1 MVWKVNFNKNETKRS
16 NKWKPT
22 AKYILMN
29 QHYQVPEKKR
39 NKECYNF
46 ENKEKIFINMLPNEM
61 KCLNSESSI
70 VWEWMNLFMSVLL
83 FVYFLPERGQL
94 PGIVKWIK

>member
-1 MVWKVNFNKNETKRS
+1 MKTNGKIHSNESTLSSTR
-16 NKWKPT
+16 
-22 AKYILMN
+22 
-29 QHYQVPEKKR
+29 KKR

-70 VWEWMNLFMSVLL
+70 V
-83 FVYFLPERGQL
+83 
-94 PGIVKWIK
+94 

>member
-1 MVWKVNFNKNETKRS
+1 
-16 NKWKPT
+16 
-22 AKYILMN
+22 MN

-70 VWEWMNLFMSVLL
+70 V
-83 FVYFLPERGQL
+83 
-94 PGIVKWIK
+94 